1 MAKEGSSNAGV
12 FAVSMAVL
20 GIILPFS
27 AFPLGFIGGFVCSI
41 LGLIFGI
48 IQFKSESNGWAKTA
62 LVLSVLGLIVNA
74 AVAYVIGA
82 AVIAI
87 AYFALG
93 NSGGGGSSGN
103 NGGGTNPPPSGCT
116 GPDCKD
122 DKN

>member
-82 AVIAI
+82 AVKEA
-87 AYFALG
+87 ADQYAQLQD
-93 NSGGGGSSGN
+93 SGLIDNVKAAADLAKEFSA
-103 NGGGTNPPPSGCT
+103 P
-116 GPDCKD
+116 
-122 DKN
+122 